1 MRRGR
6 IFFYLAFILILGLV
20 AVAVIWFRF
29 LQPSQS
35 PITGE
40 AEPTPVVDLVDV
52 VVVAQSVPR
61 GDVLDETVLGT
72 IPIQRDL
79 VLEGY
84 FTDMASVVGRRARV
98 DLEPNMLLTRG
109 MVVDRSEDL
118 SEIGSIAALSIPR
131 GMVAVSVPISRLSS
145 VSYAPQAGDHVNVI
159 VTMLMV
165 DMDSDFQTVLPNRSA
180 AVIGAGPGILIGSGT
195 TEETQATTLGIQQSG
210 STAAEQSQAVLEGT
224 GEIPPSK
231 LTAQNVSGGPSSV
244 IGKTITDPVLEQ
256 TYHAVPSEG
265 QRPRMVSQ
273 NLLQD
278 AVVLGVGNFPVAGQE
293 DLQTQ
298 QEVVQQTT
306 DVTQAEG
313 DQGQTVQVTAP
324 KLPDVITL
332 IVTPQDAVTLNYL
345 MFSGA
350 ELTLALRSAND
361 DSRVQTEAAT
371 LDFLL
376 TEYNIPVPAKLN
388 YGVQPRVDE
397 LTQPVLTND
406 VQPTPQ
412 P

>member
-29 LQPSQS
+29 LQPGQT
-35 PITGE
+35 PEIGE
-40 AEPTPVVDLVDV
+40 VEPTPVVDLVDV

-61 GDVLDETVLGT
+61 GNVLDETVLGT

-109 MVVDRSEDL
+109 MVVDSAEDL
-118 SEIGSIAALSIPR
+118 SEIGSDAALSIPR
-131 GMVAVSVPISRLSS
+131 GMVAVSIPISRLSS

-165 DMDSDFQTVLPNRSA
+165 DMDSDFQSILPNRSA
-180 AVIGAGPGILIGSGT
+180 AVLGAGPGILIGSGT
-195 TEETQATTLGIQQSG
+195 TEESQATNLGIQQSG
-210 STAAEQSQAVLEGT
+210 STANEQSQAILEQT

-244 IGKTITDPVLEQ
+244 IGKTINDPLLEQ
-256 TYHAVPSEG
+256 TYHAVPSEN

-293 DLQTQ
+293 
-298 QEVVQQTT
+298 V
-306 DVTQAEG
+306 
-313 DQGQTVQVTAP
+313 QTVQVEVPQQTEAAQVEGEEAPAEVAAP

-350 ELTLALRSAND
+350 QLTLALRSAND

-388 YGVQPRVDE
+388 YGVQPRVDD

>member
-20 AVAVIWFRF
+20 AVGVIWFQF
-29 LQPSQS
+29 LQPPQT
-35 PITGE
+35 PDVGE
-40 AEPTPVVDLVDV
+40 PEPTQVVDLVDV
-52 VVVAQSVPR
+52 VVVAQSVAR

-131 GMVAVSVPISRLSS
+131 GMVAVSIPISRLSS

-180 AVIGAGPGILIGSGT
+180 AVIGPGPGILIGSGT
-195 TEETQATTLGIQQSG
+195 TEEIQAMNLGVQQSG
-210 STAAEQSQAVLEGT
+210 TTAAEQSQAVIEAS

-244 IGKTITDPVLEQ
+244 IGKTITDPLLEQ
-256 TYHAVPSEG
+256 TYHVVPSEN

-278 AVVLGVGNFPVAGQE
+278 AVVLGVGDFPVAGQE
-293 DLQTQ
+293 DQP
-298 QEVVQQTT
+298 QEVVQQTE
-306 DVTQAEG
+306 VAPAEG
-313 DQGQTVQVTAP
+313 VEGQEVQETAP

-361 DSRVQTEAAT
+361 DSRVQTEATT

-388 YGVQPRVDE
+388 YGVQPRVDD
-397 LTQPVLTND
+397 LVQPVLSND
-406 VQPTPQ
+406 VIPTPQ